1 MKSTI
6 DNVEIDEIENYL
18 SYIRP
23 PKEIREKLDISYRIE
38 KQSVIIFE
46 IRPNWQDVNIKMHID
61 MVKSTF
67 VKKDNNWKVYWKRA
81 DLKWHLYKPNPI
93 VPNLFDFIRLIEKDE
108 YGCFLGIIRQHL
120 TSHFRAHSNNKSH
133 YVSK

>member
-6 DNVEIDEIENYL
+6 DNVEIYEIENYL
-18 SYIRP
+18 TYIRP
-23 PKEIREKLDISYRIE
+23 PEEIRDKLDISYRIE

-46 IRPNWQDVNIKMHID
+46 IRPNWRAENEKMEID
-61 MVKSTF
+61 IVKSTF

-93 VPNLFDFIRLIEKDE
+93 VKNLLDFIRLIEKAE
-108 YGCFLGIIRQHL
+108 YGCFWG
-120 TSHFRAHSNNKSH
+120 
-133 YVSK
+133 